1 MGAERKSEAGAV
13 MDTLLAILRG
23 PMNAGPLYPNVW
35 LAAALLMLKLF
46 DVWSTN
52 YIIGRKGGSES
63 PKTLTYR
70 LIAWFGL
77 QPGLA
82 VDFGIAAVI
91 AWLLYPYW
99 YGLVLTLVIQ
109 SWVTAHQW
117 AAFKKSQPK

>member
-1 MGAERKSEAGAV
+1 MGSGRESKAGAV
-13 MDTLLAILRG
+13 MNTLLDVLRG
-23 PMNAGPLYPNVW
+23 PLNVGLLYPNVW
-35 LAAALLMLKLF
+35 LVAALLALKLF

-52 YIIGRKGGSES
+52 YIVGRKGGSEN

-82 VDFGIAAVI
+82 VDFALTAAV

-99 YGLVLTLVIQ
+99 YGLAAALVIQ
-109 SWVTAHQW
+109 GWVMSHQW
-117 AAFKKSQPK
+117 TEFKKSQPK

>member
-1 MGAERKSEAGAV
+1 MNV
-13 MDTLLAILRG
+13 LIQILH
-23 PMNAGPLYPNVW
+23 GPLDAGLLFPNIQ
-35 LAAALLMLKLF
+35 LAAALLALKLF

-52 YIIGRKGGSES
+52 YIVGRKGGSES

-82 VDFGIAAVI
+82 VDFALTVAI

-99 YGLVLTLVIQ
+99 YGLAATLVIQ
-109 SWVTAHQW
+109 MWVTTHQW
-117 AAFKKSQPK
+117 IEFKKSQPR